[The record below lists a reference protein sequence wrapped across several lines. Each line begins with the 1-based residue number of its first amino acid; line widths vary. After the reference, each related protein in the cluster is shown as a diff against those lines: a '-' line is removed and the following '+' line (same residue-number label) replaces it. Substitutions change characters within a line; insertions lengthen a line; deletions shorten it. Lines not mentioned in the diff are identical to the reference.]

1 MTRKEEIEEIKTI
14 VNQLFVQLTIVSAK
28 NAVLESLVL
37 DGIVKEKMPQNSNC
51 IYSNYVDELENLLNN
66 RMDEVEDCLFETND
80 HAFLLRQKF
89 EIMSMI
95 SSMRRDD
102 RYEASNG

>member
-37 DGIVKEKMPQNSNC
+37 DGIVKEKMPQ
-51 IYSNYVDELENLLNN
+51 
-66 RMDEVEDCLFETND
+66 
-80 HAFLLRQKF
+80 K
-89 EIMSMI
+89 
-95 SSMRRDD
+95 
-102 RYEASNG
+102 

>member
-1 MTRKEEIEEIKTI
+1 
-14 VNQLFVQLTIVSAK
+14 
-28 NAVLESLVL
+28 
-37 DGIVKEKMPQNSNC
+37 
-51 IYSNYVDELENLLNN
+51 
-66 RMDEVEDCLFETND
+66 MDEVENCLFETND

-95 SSMRRDD
+95 SSMRKDD